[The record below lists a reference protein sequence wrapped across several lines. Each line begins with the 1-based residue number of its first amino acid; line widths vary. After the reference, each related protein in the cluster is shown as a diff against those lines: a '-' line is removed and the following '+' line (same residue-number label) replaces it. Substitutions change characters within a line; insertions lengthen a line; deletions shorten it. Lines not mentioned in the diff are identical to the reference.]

1 MRNWTTVVLVG
12 LLLALV
18 IATVVQ
24 LLRAGAM

>member
-1 MRNWTTVVLVG
+1 MRNWTSAVLLG

-24 LLRAGAM
+24 LVRAGAM